1 MSNPELNNLLRRHNE
16 LTSKST
22 ALMQQLIKAVEFHT
36 DTTNKTMRFQL
47 NNIVDAI
54 EDLKDTI
61 SNK

>member
-22 ALMQQLIKAVEFHT
+22 ALMQQLIKAVEVHT